1 MNDLI
6 TETMCMFNAT
16 AEQSVIGSMLID
28 SACVNDVLSKV
39 LEDDFYIQQNK
50 DFFNAIRALHFSG
63 DVVDPVTVLDKMREL
78 GTYQEQSQ
86 RYAIELMQVTPTA
99 ANVMVYADILKN
111 ETMKRRLC
119 EIPAYIQ
126 EKLRVGMNPQDV
138 CVYVQDRAKSI
149 AESTASSD
157 LISSLEA
164 CSDTYNYLDAI
175 GEKKRPYVPSGFG
188 DIDRVLGGGFMNEGL
203 YILAARPGCGKTTLA
218 LQIAEKVAKAGIPT
232 LFMSLEMSK
241 YQITSKRI
249 SIDSGI
255 NYTKIITGNITQEE
269 YAPIAESCS
278 ALSNRPLTI
287 NRKPSATVEDISF
300 LAHQVNNL
308 GFIVIDYLGLIR
320 NNYGTKLYEKVT
332 DTSNRLKGL
341 ARQLGVPVL
350 CLAQLN
356 REVEG
361 RQSGR
366 PKISDLRD
374 SGAIEQD
381 ADGILLLYRDM
392 DDVPDDYP
400 ADLTCIIGKNRH
412 GRTGE
417 INLKFFLPTGRIY
430 AVMED

>member
-1 MNDLI
+1 
-6 TETMCMFNAT
+6 
-16 AEQSVIGSMLID
+16 
-28 SACVNDVLSKV
+28 
-39 LEDDFYIQQNK
+39 
-50 DFFNAIRALHFSG
+50 
-63 DVVDPVTVLDKMREL
+63 
-78 GTYQEQSQ
+78 
-86 RYAIELMQVTPTA
+86 
-99 ANVMVYADILKN
+99 
-111 ETMKRRLC
+111 
-119 EIPAYIQ
+119 
-126 EKLRVGMNPQDV
+126 
-138 CVYVQDRAKSI
+138 
-149 AESTASSD
+149 
-157 LISSLEA
+157 
-164 CSDTYNYLDAI
+164 
-175 GEKKRPYVPSGFG
+175 
-188 DIDRVLGGGFMNEGL
+188 
-203 YILAARPGCGKTTLA
+203 
-218 LQIAEKVAKAGIPT
+218 
-232 LFMSLEMSK
+232 
-241 YQITSKRI
+241 
-249 SIDSGI
+249 
-255 NYTKIITGNITQEE
+255 TKIITGNITQEE

-278 ALSNRPLTI
+278 ALSSRPLTI

-332 DTSNRLKGL
+332 DTSNKLKAL
-341 ARQLGVPVL
+341 ARQLGVPIL